1 MLFCFTEAINNQEE
15 GGLRQLAKRVETGK
29 RSKNSLHKGNGR
41 VSLAGGQ
48 GDKGSSG

>member
-1 MLFCFTEAINNQEE
+1 MLFRFTETIYNQEE
-15 GGLRQLAKRVETGK
+15 GGLGQLAKRVETGQ

-48 GDKGSSG
+48 GDKGSSR